1 MAALESM
8 NAVEYV
14 RQLVEVEKKTHN
26 EISIILKQVYP
37 EVVGLSER
45 TVRRFCARNNI
56 HSRNRNLSREDLD
69 AVVSSAVAEVSKLIS
84 IFPKFRSNPFPVVN
98 STVENNRFSF
108 LSMLAKT
115 C

>member
-14 RQLVEVEKKTHN
+14 RQLVKVRKK
-26 EISIILKQVYP
+26 P
-37 EVVGLSER
+37 
-45 TVRRFCARNNI
+45 I

-84 IFPKFRSNPFPVVN
+84 IFPQFRSNLF
-98 STVENNRFSF
+98 EF
-108 LSMLAKT
+108 A
-115 C
+115 

>member
-1 MAALESM
+1 MATLESM
-8 NAVEYV
+8 NAVEFV
-14 RQLVEVEKKTHN
+14 RRMVEVEKKTHN

-37 EVVGLSER
+37 DVVGLSER

-69 AVVSSAVAEVSKLIS
+69 AVVSINSLIKRKL
-84 IFPKFRSNPFPVVN
+84 
-98 STVENNRFSF
+98 
-108 LSMLAKT
+108 